1 MLSIDEPI
9 LYIWV
14 ICQGTINGEKA
25 SALTIGSVVRGM
37 IDYRHGDNNYKFY
50 VLLLEPLIL

>member
-37 IDYRHGDNNYKFY
+37 IDYCHGDNK
-50 VLLLEPLIL
+50 